1 MIRRHRREGER
12 EGGREGG
19 RERKRGKKWGGI
31 QGKRGVGGGK
41 GGDCVYPLVTS
52 DVIYSFAELI
62 LMLIVMF
69 C

>member
-12 EGGREGG
+12 EKKGKEMGRDT
-19 RERKRGKKWGGI
+19 REER
-31 QGKRGVGGGK
+31 GGGN
-41 GGDCVYPLVTS
+41 CVYPLVTS

>member
-1 MIRRHRREGER
+1 MSVCVCAVCMCACVRVCWEE
-12 EGGREGG
+12 
-19 RERKRGKKWGGI
+19 
-31 QGKRGVGGGK
+31 